1 MKYQKC
7 AHCGKPTAE
16 YTPIC
21 PECMKAAG
29 APAEDVNAAEELR
42 DIARVLSITADSDAN
57 IRDALTGIL
66 NIADRLERS
75 K

>member
-1 MKYQKC
+1 MKLQKC
-7 AHCGKPTAE
+7 ARCGKPTADCV
-16 YTPIC
+16 PVC

-29 APAEDVNAAEELR
+29 ATAEEVAAAEGLR
-42 DIARVLSITADSDAN
+42 DIARVLSITAETDTN

-66 NIADRLERS
+66 NIADRLERG

>member
-1 MKYQKC
+1 MKLQKC
-7 AHCGKPTAE
+7 AHCGKQTAE
-16 YTPIC
+16 YMPIC

-29 APAEDVNAAEELR
+29 APPADVKAAEELR
-42 DIARVLSITADSDAN
+42 DIAQVLSITANSDTN

-66 NIADRLERS
+66 NIADRLERG

>member
-1 MKYQKC
+1 MKFQKC

-16 YTPIC
+16 YMPIC
-21 PECMKAAG
+21 PKCMKAAG
-29 APAEDVNAAEELR
+29 APPEDVNVAEELR
-42 DIARVLSITADSDAN
+42 DIAQVLSITADSDAN

-66 NIADRLERS
+66 NIADRLERG